1 MANEPSRTKSVEG
14 PDIQQRTYDFALR
27 VLKLC
32 RALQDDRIGGVLL
45 NQLLRPGTA
54 IGANVEEA
62 QGGQSKKDFVSKM
75 SIARKEAYETYY
87 WLRLVTDSGLI
98 RETRTAEIIDECHQI
113 CRIISAI
120 IISARKTM

>member
-1 MANEPSRTKSVEG
+1 MANEPSRTKSVAG

-32 RALQDDRIGGVLL
+32 RTLQDDRIGGVLL
-45 NQLLRPGTA
+45 NQLLRSGTA

-75 SIARKEAYETYY
+75 SIARKEAYET
-87 WLRLVTDSGLI
+87 TIGCGL
-98 RETRTAEIIDECHQI
+98 
-113 CRIISAI
+113 
-120 IISARKTM
+120 